1 MQINIVHEDLK
12 DLKVLRV
19 PKDPT
24 DLKDLT
30 ALKVFKDPKNKH

>member
-12 DLKVLRV
+12 GPKVLRV
-19 PKDPT
+19 TKDPT

-30 ALKVFKDPKNKH
+30 VLKVFKDPKNKH